1 MQWIIDYIDV
11 CLIID
16 CNQVLY
22 NMLHVSNKKPT
33 TSMLYLFK
41 NVNDIS
47 FINTVSTVQVDIDL
61 EIKWLFIINEM
72 RVQMSKNNQYR
83 KFSLLHYV
91 NDCFSYMLKV

>member
-1 MQWIIDYIDV
+1 MQSIIDYIDV
-11 CLIID
+11 CPIID

-22 NMLHVSNKKPT
+22 NMLYNKKST
-33 TSMLYLFK
+33 TSMLYFFE
-41 NVNDIS
+41 NTNYIS
-47 FINTVSTVQVDIDL
+47 SKNTVSTVQVDIVL
-61 EIKWLFIINEM
+61 EIKWLFIMNEM

>member
-1 MQWIIDYIDV
+1 MF
-11 CLIID
+11 
-16 CNQVLY
+16 VLLSIVLN
-22 NMLHVSNKKPT
+22 NMLHVSNKKST

-47 FINTVSTVQVDIDL
+47 SENTVSTVQVDFDL
-61 EIKWLFIINEM
+61 EIKWLFIMNEM